1 MMSNLMRYIGPAIG
15 IVALLVTLW
24 IFSYIEDWS
33 RDLTTNVAET
43 SPNAKDERLRTR
55 RLPLSL
61 DDLEQ
66 KLKKIADAKP
76 LWSYDRTETVDASTR
91 KIHLIRTTSL
101 MRYKDDIS
109 VTLKREGEETVLDVY
124 SKSRIGKGDLGQNP
138 KNIRELL
145 AYLAPPPSQ
154 NE

>member
-1 MMSNLMRYIGPAIG
+1 MSNLMRYVGPAIG

-55 RLPLSL
+55 RLAGSM
-61 DDLEQ
+61 DEIEQ
-66 KLKKIADAKP
+66 KLKTIADSKP
-76 LWSYDRTETVDASTR
+76 LWTYDRTENVNESTR
-91 KIHLIRTTSL
+91 KIHLVRTTSL

-145 AYLAPPPSQ
+145 AYLAPSASR
-154 NE
+154 

>member
-1 MMSNLMRYIGPAIG
+1 MSNLMRYLGPAIG

-43 SPNAKDERLRTR
+43 SPDAKDSRLRTQ

-61 DDLEQ
+61 DELES
-66 KLKKIADAKP
+66 KLKKIADTKP
-76 LWSYDRTETVDASTR
+76 LWSYDKTESVDEVTR
-91 KIHLIRTTSL
+91 KIHLVRTTSL
-101 MRYKDDIS
+101 MRYKDDII

-138 KNIRELL
+138 RNIRDLL
-145 AYLAPPPSQ
+145 AYVANLSPPS
-154 NE
+154 N

>member
-1 MMSNLMRYIGPAIG
+1 MSNLMRYIGPAIG

-55 RLPLSL
+55 RLTISL
-61 DDLEQ
+61 DDLEE
-66 KLKKIADAKP
+66 KLKTIAGSKP
-76 LWSYDRTETVDASTR
+76 LWSYDRTENMDESTR
-91 KIHLIRTTSL
+91 KIHLVRTTSL
-101 MRYKDDIS
+101 MRYKDDII
-109 VTLKREGEETVLDVY
+109 VTLKREGAETLLDVY

-145 AYLAPPPSQ
+145 DYLAPLPSQ

>member
-1 MMSNLMRYIGPAIG
+1 MSNLMRYVGPAIG

-55 RLPLSL
+55 RLAGSM
-61 DDLEQ
+61 DELEQ
-66 KLKKIADAKP
+66 KLKTIADSKP
-76 LWSYDRTETVDASTR
+76 LWTYDRTENVNESTR
-91 KIHLIRTTSL
+91 KIHLVRTTSL
-101 MRYKDDIS
+101 MRYKDDII
-109 VTLKREGEETVLDVY
+109 VTLKRDGEETVLDVY

-145 AYLAPPPSQ
+145 AYLAPPASR
-154 NE
+154 

>member
-1 MMSNLMRYIGPAIG
+1 MSNLMRYIGPAIG

-55 RLPLSL
+55 RLAVSL

-66 KLKKIADAKP
+66 KLKTIADSKP
-76 LWSYDRTETVDASTR
+76 LWSYDRTESVDASTR

>member
-1 MMSNLMRYIGPAIG
+1 MSNLMRYVGPAIG

-55 RLPLSL
+55 RLAGSM
-61 DDLEQ
+61 DELEQ
-66 KLKKIADAKP
+66 KLKTIADSKP
-76 LWSYDRTETVDASTR
+76 LWTYDRTENVNESTR
-91 KIHLIRTTSL
+91 KIHLVRTTSL
-101 MRYKDDIS
+101 MRYKDDII
-109 VTLKREGEETVLDVY
+109 VTLKRDGEETVLDVY

-145 AYLAPPPSQ
+145 AYLAPPSSR
-154 NE
+154 

>member
-1 MMSNLMRYIGPAIG
+1 MRYVGPAIG

-55 RLPLSL
+55 RLAGSM
-61 DDLEQ
+61 DELEQ
-66 KLKKIADAKP
+66 KLKTIADSKP
-76 LWSYDRTETVDASTR
+76 LWTYDRTENVNESTR
-91 KIHLIRTTSL
+91 KIHLVRTTSL
-101 MRYKDDIS
+101 MRYKDDII
-109 VTLKREGEETVLDVY
+109 VTLKRDGEETVLDVY

-145 AYLAPPPSQ
+145 AYLAPPSSR
-154 NE
+154 